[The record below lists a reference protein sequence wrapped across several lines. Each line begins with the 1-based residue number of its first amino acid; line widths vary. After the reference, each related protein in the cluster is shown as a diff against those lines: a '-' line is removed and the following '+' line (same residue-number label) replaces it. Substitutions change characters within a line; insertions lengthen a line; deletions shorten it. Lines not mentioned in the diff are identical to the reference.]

1 LRHDS
6 MATLSRGARDA
17 GTGRRARFVSA
28 CDRTFTRALDLGV
41 AGLLLLVFAP
51 VLFALAIAIKLES
64 SGPAF
69 HSCRRVGRGGRELY
83 MLKFRKMRDGAAGP
97 ALAAPRDERF
107 TRLGAFLARTKLDEL
122 PQLLNVLKG
131 EMSLVGPRPEDP
143 AFVEP
148 RRDAYETILRV
159 RPGMT
164 GLSQLAFTR
173 ENEILDPENRIGH
186 YVDRILPQKIG
197 IDQLYAQGRS
207 FSRDVRILLWTAA
220 AILLRWEVAVHR
232 ETGRLSMRVPR
243 DLVLELR
250 AAESA
255 LLPQKA
261 ANRQRLGNA
270 QPTYV
275 RP

>member
-1 LRHDS
+1 VKPFGRAQITVRRIVCATIRWPPSAGGPRATPAPGAVRDS
-6 MATLSRGARDA
+6 S
-17 GTGRRARFVSA
+17 RRA
-28 CDRTFTRALDLGV
+28 TGPFTRALDLGV

-64 SGPAF
+64 PGPAF
-69 HSCRRVGRGGRELY
+69 HSCRRVGRGGRDLY

-148 RRDAYETILRV
+148 RRDAYEAILRV

-243 DLVLELR
+243 DPVLDGVPVER
-250 AAESA
+250 MQAS
-255 LLPQKA
+255 
-261 ANRQRLGNA
+261 
-270 QPTYV
+270 
-275 RP
+275 